1 MRIKR
6 ILIIFLLSF
15 LSLGIMNCDS
25 ARKNNILLD
34 DKQFACYVLATCN
47 YQAGVKFGM
56 VGDSWTDLLYGSNI
70 VETLRIQLE
79 KYHGYKIVGATKGG
93 ETLAGVLSLNTHIK
107 VIDEAGPSI
116 KYMLISLGGNDIQGN
131 VASYKTNGFETEK
144 ISRLATFKENLKKM
158 IITGNAYKIS
168 KYGGDPLLWIIHG
181 YDFASPDNEINPLS
195 TTTCRTTLKTTGGF
209 TDAQVNGTD
218 PSGLGLPQL
227 FNEYNTLI
235 YKITTE
241 EPYLRYI
248 DLRYTLGA
256 SASNYYM
263 STPSLY
269 GDCIH
274 PTSVGFRILGE
285 KYATAVKGLT
295 NDER

>member
-1 MRIKR
+1 MRMKR
-6 ILIIFLLSF
+6 LLIIFLLSF
-15 LSLGIMNCDS
+15 LSLGVANCDS
-25 ARKNNILLD
+25 AKKNTILLD
-34 DKQFACYVLATCN
+34 DKQIACYVLATCVN
-47 YQAGVKFGM
+47 QVGVKFGM

-93 ETLAGVLSLNTHIK
+93 ETLAGVLILNSHIK

-131 VASYKTNGFETEK
+131 VGTYKTNGFVAEK
-144 ISRLATFKENLKKM
+144 TNRLATFKANMKQM
-158 IITGNAYKIS
+158 ISTGNAYKIS

-181 YDFASPDNEINPLS
+181 YDFASPDNEINPTS
-195 TTTCRTTLKTTGGF
+195 TTTCRTTLKSTGGF

-218 PSGLGLPQL
+218 PSGIGLPQL
-227 FNEYNTLI
+227 FNEYNSLLYTL
-235 YKITTE
+235 TTE

-256 SASNYYM
+256 SASNNYM

-269 GDCIH
+269 IDCIH
-274 PTSVGFRILGE
+274 PSSVGFRILGE
-285 KYATAVKGLT
+285 KYAIAVKGLT

>member
-6 ILIIFLLSF
+6 IIIIFLLSF
-15 LSLGIMNCDS
+15 ISLGIMNCDS
-25 ARKNNILLD
+25 AKKNTALLD
-34 DKQFACYVLATCN
+34 DKQIACYVLATCN

-56 VGDSWTDLLYGSNI
+56 VGDSWTDLIYGSKV
-70 VETLRIQLE
+70 VETLRVQLE
-79 KYHGYKIVGATKGG
+79 KYHGYKIVGATKAG

-107 VIDEAGPSI
+107 VIDETGPSI
-116 KYMLISLGGNDIQGN
+116 KYMLISMGGNDIQGD
-131 VASYKTNGFETEK
+131 VGAYKTNGFLTEK
-144 ISRLATFKENLKKM
+144 TNRLATFKSNLKKM
-158 IITGNAYKIS
+158 IVTGNAYKVS
-168 KYGGDPLLWIIHG
+168 KYGGDPLLWVIHG
-181 YDFASPDNEINPLS
+181 YDFASPDNEINSSS

-218 PSGLGLPQL
+218 SSGLGLPQL
-227 FNEYNTLI
+227 FNEYNALLYTV
-235 YKITTE
+235 TTE

-274 PTSVGFRILGE
+274 PTSVGFKIIGE